1 MTKAK
6 DFSFLDKPLNTVYF
20 DSPSHTGTLLSGLHE
35 LWKKGQLLDITLL
48 AEGIAFKV
56 LGVYIEVLN
65 LPIFGFINIYIFP
78 GT

>member
-48 AEGIAFKV
+48 AEGISFKV
-56 LGVYIEVLN
+56 QYQL
-65 LPIFGFINIYIFP
+65 INNFNIILILF
-78 GT
+78 